1 MKIISGTFN
10 KTMRENTDTHRNLV
24 KWKGRIWNTNL
35 DSTCVQTSKKKKKKK
50 KKKGV
55 GLWTW
60 QSWLKIG
67 LVTEFCN
74 VSKPSN
80 PITQQEMRIKE
91 NLKVI
96 HQFSEE

>member
-1 MKIISGTFN
+1 LWT
-10 KTMRENTDTHRNLV
+10 
-24 KWKGRIWNTNL
+24 
-35 DSTCVQTSKKKKKKK
+35 KKKKKCFQKKKKKKKGDVNLLGEEEEKKKK